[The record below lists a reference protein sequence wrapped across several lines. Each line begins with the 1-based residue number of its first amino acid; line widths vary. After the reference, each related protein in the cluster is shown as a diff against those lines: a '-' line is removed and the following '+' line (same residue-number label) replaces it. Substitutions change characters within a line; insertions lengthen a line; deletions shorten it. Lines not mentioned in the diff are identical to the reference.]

1 MQPYTFYQLLEGYQ
15 WRKDQETLFY
25 GHFFLPITNYVMDKD
40 HRFKDLG
47 AFVGHMLSDEC
58 RHELEKA
65 REKEK
70 QKNEEYLKKKF
81 NL

>member
-15 WRKDQETLFY
+15 WRKDQEALFY

-40 HRFKDLG
+40 HRYKDLG
-47 AFVGHMLSDEC
+47 AFVGHMLSDNYKQ
-58 RHELEKA
+58 ELEKA
-65 REKEK
+65 RKREK
-70 QKNEEYLKKKF
+70 QKDEEYIKKKF